1 MRDIDHFL
9 NAMDN
14 LGVKPMRKGKSPAPT
29 TDMQQPRPEMDDVPI
44 SDEDAS
50 MFLNAVMNMGTVPK
64 NNSVPDVERQDG
76 PSFTKLRSAKKNK
89 KPDEFVDLHG
99 MTVSEALNALSPFVT
114 QAYTRGLK
122 SAAVITGKGLHSP
135 GGRSVLKPQVERWIQ
150 TKGKRFIRAY
160 AEAPR
165 AFGGRGAFII
175 YFRED

>member
-1 MRDIDHFL
+1 MRDIDQFL

-14 LGVKPMRKGKSPAPT
+14 LGVTPMNEERAVAKRKAALERLHPQEEEVAISS
-29 TDMQQPRPEMDDVPI
+29 DD
-44 SDEDAS
+44 SAL
-50 MFLNAVMNMGTVPK
+50 FLNAVMNMGVTPK
-64 NNSVPDVERQDG
+64 VDEDENRRSREPNFS
-76 PSFTKLRSAKKNK
+76 KLRSAKKK

-99 MTVSEALNALSPFVT
+99 MTVREALDTLAPFVT

-122 SAAVITGKGLHSP
+122 TAAVITGKGLHSP

-165 AFGGRGAFII
+165 AFGGRGAFMI